1 MLPTARRFTVP
12 LVSKTVNTF
21 IPGKLR
27 RKDWIETSA
36 QARLTLVL
44 RNVHPRYYSGEPIQG
59 FLYYHVP
66 YPAQSLSGSLRF
78 RCMPNRNPNT
88 FHAGSDLS
96 DHHLISQDKL
106 LTEEQLCTAKNLLR
120 YNPQRDN
127 QLSIPV
133 HVHRIGQ
140 PFAPVYPAILLRGGA
155 IVCLERVGEDEALQ
169 LRILEPP
176 HDFHERILRGYGE
189 LRRLPDP
196 VLEDYLP
203 KFRHLPPLRAG
214 DLLPDPASKRAEP
227 FNDAIPNRDAAL
239 YCLLHPVPAPARGRT
254 CECEL
259 DGLERA
265 RDLHDSRFPS
275 RLRAPL
281 IPLRH
286 RARLPPEKAQGR
298 AQKRMRSVCGGGGN
312 SSTRRERVGVKAE
325 PPAPEP
331 ALGTS
336 KSDTRASSTSLPSAL
351 TPAASGWGSFL
362 EGAADPAPR
371 LRSPG

>member
-1 MLPTARRFTVP
+1 MLPTARRFT
-12 LVSKTVNTF
+12 
-21 IPGKLR
+21 
-27 RKDWIETSA
+27 
-36 QARLTLVL
+36 ARITLVF
-44 RNVHPRYYSGEPIQG
+44 RDVHPRYYSGEPIQG

-78 RCMPNRNPNT
+78 RCMTNRNPDN

-96 DHHLISQDKL
+96 DLRNISDKL
-106 LTEEQLCTAKNLLR
+106 LTEEQLRIAKNLLR
-120 YNPQRDN
+120 YNPEQEN
-127 QLSIPV
+127 QLPIPV

-140 PFAPVYPAILLRGGA
+140 PLVVDLTGPLRVAVTGPHLVMKVSLHPAILSRGGA

-169 LRILEPP
+169 LRVLEPL
-176 HDFHERILRGYGE
+176 HDFRERILRGYGE
-189 LRRLPDP
+189 PRRLPDP